1 VGFTREYADL
11 LKQKANLEIIGF
23 DLGHGETAIC
33 RTMLSSTAEP
43 EIIDIEGKPSIIT
56 AVSMV
61 NGEIAIGEKA
71 YLSRNS
77 QDLSILFKDYRF
89 DNLEVC
95 NSIQNFV
102 KGCLKILRDENKIKG
117 DQNSYFFVGSPSG
130 WNEEQRNKYEELLKQ
145 AGMTNVKVRP
155 ESRAAFLDA
164 KESGV
169 LSQSFDSLSNLVI
182 IIDIGSSTTDF
193 TIVKDYQEKPLDFGN
208 NKLGGSIL
216 DELIFEKVLNS
227 CSDERT
233 KHIQDIF
240 RTKPDLEKKCKLKC
254 REVKEKY
261 FSKSN
266 EDDWTENPAEGS
278 LKLEGGIHFDI
289 EICKSDVEEI
299 LDKKVLQL
307 GHKNWK
313 TAFREELIKCRL
325 SQKYLPKLILMTGGG
340 SRMRFTQ
347 SICKEVFED
356 IEIRV
361 GLEPHLTIAKGLA
374 RLGRTDF
381 KIQAFRSDVDNFI
394 RSPNLVIMLKSEL
407 PKLFESL
414 SSTVIDQSISIAHR
428 SFEQWLNGEI
438 STLSVMEEQVKLD
451 TNNFFKSEGNALF
464 RKDVATWLE
473 HISSRIEMMT
483 YEICDKYAVP
493 RTVFNLNMGSPIYLT
508 PEQMS
513 PTRKVIDLISSIAEI
528 GTVLVG
534 SLILPIFLIPLI
546 AFAIGATGY
555 SLLFAPQYID
565 ILKKYIF
572 KIGNPSLFKNE
583 FLFWYKNRIDSVVK
597 DYKLPKGI
605 RRYLLSEQDLKN
617 SVEQQRSEFEKFIK
631 SEFEKQFSDE
641 DLVNQIFLPIKDTL
655 YKKAD
660 EVALLIK

>member
-1 VGFTREYADL
+1 MGFTREYADL
-11 LKQKANLEIIGF
+11 LKQKAYLEIIGF

-33 RTMLSSTAEP
+33 RTMLASTAEP
-43 EIIDIEGKPSIIT
+43 EVIDIEGKPSIIT
-56 AVSMV
+56 AVGMV

-71 YLSRNS
+71 YLSRNA
-77 QDLSILFKDYRF
+77 QDLSILFKNYHF
-89 DNLEVC
+89 DNPEIC

-117 DQNSYFFVGSPSG
+117 DQGSYFFVGSPSG

-169 LSQSFDSLSNLVI
+169 LSQSFGSLSDLVL

-216 DELIFEKVLNS
+216 DELIFDKVLDS

-233 KHIQDIF
+233 KYIQDIF
-240 RTKPDLEKKCKLKC
+240 RAKPDLEKKCKLKC

-266 EDDWTENPAEGS
+266 EDDWIENPAEGS
-278 LKLEGGIHFDI
+278 LKLEGGTHFDI
-289 EICKSDVEEI
+289 EIYKSDMEEI
-299 LDKKVLQL
+299 LDKEVLQL

-313 TAFREELIKCRL
+313 TAFSEELIKCRL
-325 SQKYLPKLILMTGGG
+325 SQKHLPKLILMTGGG

-347 SICKEVFED
+347 SICQEIFED
-356 IEIRV
+356 VEIRV

-381 KIQAFRSDVDNFI
+381 KVQAFRSDVDNFI
-394 RSPNLVIMLKSEL
+394 QSPNLIIMLKSEL

-414 SSTVIDQSISIAHR
+414 SSTVIDQSISIAR
-428 SFEQWLNGEI
+428 KSFEQWLNGKI
-438 STLSVMEEQVKLD
+438 ATLSEMEEQIKLD
-451 TNNFFKSEGNALF
+451 TNNFFKSECNALF
-464 RKDVATWLE
+464 SKDVATWLE
-473 HISSRIEMMT
+473 CISSRIEMMT
-483 YEICDKYAVP
+483 YEMCDKYEVP
-493 RTVFNLNMGSPIYLT
+493 RTVFKLHMGVLLCLT
-508 PEQMS
+508 PEQIS
-513 PTRKVIDLISSIAEI
+513 PTEKVTNLISSLIAVI
-528 GTVLVG
+528 SPVLLVG
-534 SLILPIFLIPLI
+534 VIFGFPIILLAI
-546 AFAIGATGY
+546 AGLGY
-555 SLLFAPQYID
+555 SALLSRYTNI
-565 ILKKYIF
+565 
-572 KIGNPSLFKNE
+572 KIKNISLSTSSINE
-583 FLFWYKNRIDSVVK
+583 FSSWYRNRIDSIVK

-605 RRYLLSEQDLKN
+605 RRHLLSEQDLKD
-617 SVEQQRSEFEKFIK
+617 SVEQQRSEFEKFMK
-631 SEFEKQFSDE
+631 AEFEKQFSDE
-641 DLVNQIFLPIKDTL
+641 DLVNQIFLPIKDAL

-660 EVALLIK
+660 EAALLIK